1 MLEDADLEMNV
12 LEFVQK
18 SFQFDR
24 SATVAGVEYAVF
36 HRTETESESQFR
48 PKLVKLVLAVP
59 REWLVHDLASDLV
72 LIAPDGIHPGP
83 RGAGGAMEAAAEKS
97 EFRQHGVDWVRH
109 PRASG
114 GWVYLP
120 KQKQAEWSAE
130 EIAQLP

>member
-1 MLEDADLEMNV
+1 MLADADLEVNV

-24 SATVAGVEYAVF
+24 TDTVAGVEYAVF

-48 PKLVKLVLAVP
+48 PKLVKLVIVVP

-83 RGAGGAMEAAAEKS
+83 RGSGGAMEAAAEKS
-97 EFRQHGVDWVRH
+97 EFRQHGVDWVRQ
-109 PRASG
+109 PRSAG

-120 KQKQAEWSAE
+120 KQDRAKWSAE
-130 EIAQLP
+130 AIAGLP